1 MSISEP
7 MTPELIRILI
17 ADDHYVVRQGLA
29 TLLVSRNGMEVVG
42 AAANGAEAVALAQA
56 LQPDVILMDLIMP
69 QMDGMEAIGRI
80 RQNNP
85 AARILVLTSFGE
97 REQVATA
104 VRAGALGYL
113 LKDSSP
119 DDLLYAIRSV
129 YRGNLFIPRDLA
141 KELMQTPAL
150 PPASTGGEA
159 FTERELAVLRL
170 LAQGHTNRE
179 IGEALFISPTT
190 VRAHVSNILLK
201 LNVANRTQAAM
212 AAQERHLI

>member
-1 MSISEP
+1 

-17 ADDHYVVRQGLA
+17 ADEHFVVRQGLA
-29 TLLVSRNGMEVVG
+29 TLLVPRNGMEAVG
-42 AAANGAEAVALAQA
+42 AAATGAEAVALAQA

-69 QMDGMEAIGRI
+69 QMDGMEAIVRI
-80 RQNNP
+80 RQDNP

-97 REQVATA
+97 REQVAAA

-119 DDLLYAIRSV
+119 DDLLYAILSV
-129 YRGNLFIPRDLA
+129 NRGNPFIPRDLA
-141 KELMQTPAL
+141 KELMQTPA
-150 PPASTGGEA
+150 PSPTSPGGEA

-170 LAQGHTNRE
+170 LAQGHTNRA

-201 LNVANRTQAAM
+201 LNVANRTQAAI
-212 AAQERHLI
+212 AAQDRHLL